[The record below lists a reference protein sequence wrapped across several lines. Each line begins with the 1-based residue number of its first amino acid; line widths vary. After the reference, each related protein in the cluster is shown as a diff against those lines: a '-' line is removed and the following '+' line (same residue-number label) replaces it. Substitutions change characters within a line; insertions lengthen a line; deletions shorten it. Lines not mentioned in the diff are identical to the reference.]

1 MLANLSTRPAGEN
14 AWPGV
19 FAGLVGAWLGLS
31 LLKFGNP
38 VILDRLVEAPDGFWE
53 YVFNPWPVAWGY
65 WMLTGLVIAGA
76 TISRL
81 GVAAPR
87 ALILLPL
94 VWLAWQLL
102 AATQTVD
109 GRLTRATL
117 LHFAACVVS
126 FYIGLLALS
135 RVRRLK
141 WFWICLV
148 LSFTWVLWMG
158 FAQHFGGL
166 EATQQMILQQPDWQK
181 LPPEY
186 LKRIASKRIFSTL
199 VYPNA
204 LAGAILLFLP
214 MSVAAVFRRTA
225 RLSGVLRGV
234 LVGLLG
240 YSGLA
245 CLVWSGSKSGWLIAL
260 VLCLIGLLRWPL
272 HRNVKRV
279 IVMAALVFGLAGFLL
294 KFSAYF
300 QQGATS
306 VRARFDYWRAAW
318 QITKTHPVLGTGPG
332 TFSVPYRQL
341 KAPES
346 EMTRLVH
353 NDFLEQASDS
363 GFFGFLSFSAFVFGS
378 LAFLYRKPQVDLV
391 GFCVW
396 LGLLGWTLQGF
407 VEFGLYIP
415 ALAWPAFLFLGW
427 LFRPELNSTTSD

>member
-1 MLANLSTRPAGEN
+1 MLANPSNRPGGEG

-38 VILDRLVEAPDGFWE
+38 VILDRLVEAPDDFWE

-65 WMLTGLVIAGA
+65 WMLTGLVISGA

-81 GVAAPR
+81 SVAAPR

-117 LHFAACVVS
+117 LHFAACVAS
-126 FYIGLLALS
+126 FYLGLLALS

-166 EATQQMILQQPDWQK
+166 EATQQMIRQQPDWQK

-186 LKRIASKRIFSTL
+186 LKRIASNRIFSTL

-214 MSVAAVFRRTA
+214 TKM
-225 RLSGVLRGV
+225 
-234 LVGLLG
+234 
-240 YSGLA
+240 
-245 CLVWSGSKSGWLIAL
+245 
-260 VLCLIGLLRWPL
+260 
-272 HRNVKRV
+272 
-279 IVMAALVFGLAGFLL
+279 
-294 KFSAYF
+294 
-300 QQGATS
+300 
-306 VRARFDYWRAAW
+306 VR
-318 QITKTHPVLGTGPG
+318 
-332 TFSVPYRQL
+332 
-341 KAPES
+341 
-346 EMTRLVH
+346 
-353 NDFLEQASDS
+353 
-363 GFFGFLSFSAFVFGS
+363 
-378 LAFLYRKPQVDLV
+378 
-391 GFCVW
+391 
-396 LGLLGWTLQGF
+396 
-407 VEFGLYIP
+407 
-415 ALAWPAFLFLGW
+415 
-427 LFRPELNSTTSD
+427 